1 MKTTFLSR
9 FAAVAL
15 ILAAFTACNNANK
28 SFELTGNLEGITEG
42 SIVLVPIENKE
53 LPNDTVKIEN
63 GKFIFTGN
71 IPEPA
76 IYQLIVVGKEEK
88 GYFYAEN
95 SKMTFTGHADSLMK
109 AVISGGETQDYS
121 NEMDK
126 SFSDLTAR
134 LKVQELRK
142 ELYAA
147 KGTDPATRARKAE
160 INALLDQFTQ
170 EYSQLKLDFIKK
182 NPKTYYSAILVNEL
196 AFAKNA
202 VEIDS
207 YLNLLDPKLFTY
219 APIVKLKEKIDQMK
233 QTEVPLNS
241 FSEGSNLA
249 YKVDTTFNGKLH
261 INVNYLSVFSDGNI
275 CALKGDGKVI
285 IFDSKGTLIKEFKSN
300 IKSRPSAI
308 AVDKSG
314 NIYVFGTAYE
324 MKAVESRGR
333 TVQVNTPVRVDCF
346 VFNNNGIKNREI
358 KLEGIITA
366 TGARISENNLLVADT
381 RSRLIAIYDVETGE
395 KKSAIEKLR
404 TCCGILDFS
413 IRNNNEVLVANLGA
427 FRVESFDYSGKPLI
441 TFGQR
446 GSSLDD
452 FHGCCN
458 PVSVAFL
465 SNGGI
470 VTVEKDPTRIKIFSK
485 EGAKKIEGIDELVD
499 GCRYIPMIVD
509 NNDHLYLASKT
520 AGIIK
525 CIPAL

>member
-9 FAAVAL
+9 FASIVL

-28 SFELTGNLEGITEG
+28 SFELTGNLVGITEG

-63 GKFIFTGN
+63 GKFIFAGN

-109 AVISGGETQDYS
+109 AVISGGKTQDYS
-121 NEMDK
+121 NDMDK
-126 SFSDLTAR
+126 SFSELSEKF
-134 LKVQELRK
+134 KVQELRE
-142 ELYAA
+142 ELYIIN
-147 KGTDPATRARKAE
+147 PANPITRERKVE
-160 INALLDQFTQ
+160 INELLDKFSK
-170 EYSQLKLDFIKK
+170 EYNQLKFNFIKK

-196 AFAKNA
+196 SFAKNA
-202 VEIDS
+202 VEIES
-207 YLNLLDPKLFTY
+207 YLNLLDPKLSSYT
-219 APIVKLKEKIDQMK
+219 PIVKLREKVDQMK
-233 QTEVPLNS
+233 KTEVALNS
-241 FSEGSNLA
+241 FSAGSNLS
-249 YKVDTTFNGKLH
+249 YKVDNTFTGKLH
-261 INVNYLSVFSDGNI
+261 NNVNYLSVFSDGNI
-275 CALKGDGKVI
+275 CAIKGDGKVI
-285 IFDSKGTLIKEFKSN
+285 IIDSKGTLIKEFKSN
-300 IKSRPSAI
+300 IKSKPSAI
-308 AVDKSG
+308 AVDKSD
-314 NIYVFGTAYE
+314 NIYVFGTIYE
-324 MKAVESRGR
+324 MKAIESRGR
-333 TVQVNTPVRVDCF
+333 TTQVNTPVGVDCF
-346 VFNNNGIKNREI
+346 VFNIKGVKTREI
-358 KLEGIITA
+358 KLAGIVTA

-381 RSRLIAIYDVETGE
+381 RNRLIAIYDVETGE
-395 KKSAIEKLR
+395 KRAAIEKLR

-413 IRNNNEVLVANLGA
+413 IRNNNEILVANLGA
-427 FRVESFDYSGKPLI
+427 YRVESFDYSGNPLI

-470 VTVEKDPTRIKIFSK
+470 VTVEKDPTRIKIYSK

-509 NNDHLYLASKT
+509 NNDNLYLASKT
-520 AGIIK
+520 GGIIK